1 MTPQP
6 RWFEPWLGAVENS
19 SRIIF
24 TNGELDPWRGGGI
37 STSRVVE
44 ARPICRSGAGERSVW
59 GAGDLVKV
67 SVPKGAH
74 IFDLAGAHAG
84 DTVGV
89 REARDT
95 IIEVLASWLA

>member
-1 MTPQP
+1 MLPLIY
-6 RWFEPWLGAVENS
+6 EENAVDGD
-19 SRIIF
+19 IDTFIK
-24 TNGELDPWRGGGI
+24 WRGGGI

-44 ARPICRSGAGERSVW
+44 ARPICRGCAGERSVW
-59 GAGDLVKV
+59 GTDDLVRV